1 MPLPQHPDRADTPA
15 EPNRSTKRR
24 GIAIAVG
31 TLLVLATIHFLRQAL

>member
-15 EPNRSTKRR
+15 ELNRSTKRR

-31 TLLVLATIHFLRQAL
+31 VLLLMATIHLLRQAF